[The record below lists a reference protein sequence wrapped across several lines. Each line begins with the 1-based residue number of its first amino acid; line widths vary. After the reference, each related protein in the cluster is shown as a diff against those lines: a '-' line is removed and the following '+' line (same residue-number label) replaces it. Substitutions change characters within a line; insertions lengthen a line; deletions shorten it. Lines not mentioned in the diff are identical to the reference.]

1 MSLFRTR
8 RVTAED
14 LFLQYLHSLVLS
26 DQARPDMAVN
36 YMLNTLAPMWWNRFA
51 VDTCTQDM
59 LKCYYVKG
67 NKKQSTSETTPT
79 F

>member
-14 LFLQYLHSLVLS
+14 MFLEYLHSLVLS
-26 DQARPDMAVN
+26 DQGRSDMAVN
-36 YMLNTLAPMWWNRFA
+36 YMLNTMTPIYWNRFV
-51 VDTCTQDM
+51 VDICTQNV
-59 LKCYYVKG
+59 LKCYYAKG
-67 NKKQSTSETTPT
+67 NKKQGTTKATPT